1 MAKLNTTFIIG
12 ALLLVFSL
20 TGFGQNYSY
29 DYKNMKMDEYQ
40 AELSKWQKREAD
52 AKAAIAEEEAKIAD
66 IEGKIAAA
74 QKEYDDCWNK
84 IYSMLGTDKQGYEDF
99 VNQCKALENDLTSFV
114 NLSPEEIYARQKELD
129 EYKSRLAALRQD
141 KRSLGPDPHE
151 ILGRCDSLIQQAE
164 TKLKSVGSK
173 KYTVMRGD
181 YLWRIAKN
189 PDIYGDPYA
198 WIRIYTAN
206 RNQIKNP
213 DLIYPNQIFDIPLLA
228 RAGEHWVKRGEN
240 LTSIAQSRGNAFSW
254 QRIYESNRDV
264 IGEDPNVIYP
274 HMILRLP

>member
-1 MAKLNTTFIIG
+1 MAKLNTTFIIS

-20 TGFGQNYSY
+20 TSFGQNYSY
-29 DYKNMKMDEYQ
+29 DYKNMKMDEYH

-52 AKAAIAEEEAKIAD
+52 AKAAIAEEEAKIAE

-129 EYKSRLAALRQD
+129 EYKSRLAALRKD
-141 KRSLGPDPHE
+141 KRSLGPDPFD

-164 TKLKSVGSK
+164 NKLKSVGSK

-181 YLWRIAKN
+181 YLWRIAKK

-213 DLIYPNQIFDIPLLA
+213 DLIYPNQIFDIPLLT
-228 RAGEHWVKRGEN
+228 RAGEHWVKRGES